1 MQLFH
6 YHWWTD
12 QLEAM
17 EKFYEQLGFETTLR
31 VGRYNGEFQ
40 QFNPPLSWGD
50 FRDKGIQFRIIE
62 MIKGQTNITFGQGK
76 RDIFDHIGVLV
87 SESEYNQIIDNA
99 TQLKWT
105 VNEGERRTFVTT
117 PWKFKIELQKR
128 NEVVSEEKHTLIE
141 NMTICLPFQ
150 NDPELIG
157 RLLDLNI
164 LQKTTDS
171 VKIGTHTW
179 NIIFNKDDHTRLDSV
194 VFLSN
199 DSMNEEDPVGIK
211 LRSRPLK

>member
-6 YHWWTD
+6 YHWWT
-12 QLEAM
+12 ERPEEM
-17 EKFYEQLGFETTLR
+17 EKFYERLGFETTLR

-40 QFNPPLSWGD
+40 QFNPPLTWED

-62 MIKGQTNITFGQGK
+62 MVKGQTNITFGQGK
-76 RDIFDHIGVLV
+76 RDMFDHIGVLV
-87 SESEYNQIIDNA
+87 SDTEYKQIIDNA

-128 NEVVSEEKHTLIE
+128 KEVVSEEKHTFIE
-141 NMTICLPFQ
+141 NMTIRLPFQ

-157 RLLDLNI
+157 RLLDLNK
-164 LQKTTDS
+164 LQKTTDC
-171 VKIGTHTW
+171 VKVGNYSW
-179 NIIFNKDDHTRLDSV
+179 NITFNKGNQTRLDSV
-194 VFLSN
+194 VYLSN
-199 DSMNEEDPVGIK
+199 DSLDEEDPVGTK
-211 LRSRPLK
+211 LRSRQY